1 MTTTK
6 AEMIGAALA
15 RAVKAT
21 TGITSA
27 KLGAA
32 TFRTNMHDVPT
43 LDAGQDGGMQVR
55 FLLDRAST
63 GADQLLAWTLL
74 KPGARYARHRHRNC
88 DEFLMVLKGR
98 GHIDGEKGEEP
109 AGEGDV
115 VFWPRGA
122 WHGFHNSS
130 NDDVVLIWGW
140 IGAGSVEASG
150 TEMAAAQ
157 P

>member
-1 MTTTK
+1 MDF
-6 AEMIGAALA
+6 GSYDLGSLRALIRVA
-15 RAVKAT
+15 WV
-21 TGITSA
+21 
-27 KLGAA
+27 
-32 TFRTNMHDVPT
+32 
-43 LDAGQDGGMQVR
+43 
-55 FLLDRAST
+55 ASFDS
-63 GADQLLAWTLL
+63 GRPPL
-74 KPGARYARHRHRNC
+74 ARHRHRNC

-130 NDDVVLIWGW
+130 DDDVVLIWGW

>member
-1 MTTTK
+1 MSSK

-27 KLGAA
+27 KLGGAP
-32 TFRTNMHDVPT
+32 FRTNMGEVPT
-43 LDAGQDGGMQVR
+43 LDAGPDGGMQVR
-55 FLLDRAST
+55 FLLDQVST

-88 DEFLMVLKGR
+88 DEFMIVLKGR
-98 GHIDGEKGEEP
+98 GHIDCETGEAP

-115 VFWPRGA
+115 LYWPRGA
-122 WHGFHNSS
+122 WHGFNNSS
-130 NDDVVLIWGW
+130 NADVVLIWGW
-140 IGAGSVEASG
+140 VGAGSVEASG
-150 TEMAAAQ
+150 TEMATA
-157 P
+157 PP

>member
-1 MTTTK
+1 MSSK

-27 KLGAA
+27 KLGGAP
-32 TFRTNMHDVPT
+32 FRTNMGEVPT
-43 LDAGQDGGMQVR
+43 LDAGPDGGMQVR
-55 FLLDRAST
+55 FLLDQVST

-88 DEFLMVLKGR
+88 DEFMIVLKGR
-98 GHIDGEKGEEP
+98 GHIDGENGEQP

-115 VFWPRGA
+115 FYWPRGS
-122 WHGFHNSS
+122 WHGFNNSS
-130 NDDVVLIWGW
+130 NADVVLIWGW
-140 IGAGSVEASG
+140 VGAGSVEASG
-150 TEMAAAQ
+150 TEMATA
-157 P
+157 PP